1 MLADAFN
8 RRDGDGVDSF
18 MKTWMWQ
25 EL

>member
-8 RRDGDGVDSF
+8 RREGDGVDSF
-18 MKTWMWQ
+18 MNTWMWQ